1 MKLTKK
7 NELKTQ
13 QKGLTPKLISQR
25 ERVNELQD
33 RAAENIKT
41 EAWRKKNNS
50 KNKKESLK
58 CKRKQV
64 KSSNIQ
70 RIGIPEYEKEERI
83 EQKIMFDRQ
92 YSKITQNI
100 GMT

>member
-1 MKLTKK
+1 MIF
-7 NELKTQ
+7 KTEQ
-13 QKGLTPKLISQR
+13 QKISKQ
-25 ERVNELQD
+25 
-33 RAAENIKT
+33 KHGG
-41 EAWRKKNNS
+41 KKNNS

-92 YSKITQNI
+92 YAKITQNI